1 VARDSGSD
9 DGEAE
14 HVEHPDVGGTDWL
27 LEQLGGGRESHT
39 ADASPDAADKS
50 GDQSDA
56 PAPGA
61 RDGVPAAEPDAA
73 PPTTASPKLRWSWE
87 TGTVEPITVEPA
99 AVEPIT
105 VEPGAVEPI
114 TVEPGAVEP
123 ADQPPALPEQAAGTV
138 PNAQTPSPARQR
150 ADLPVAPGNAE
161 PEPAEPATFNWALT
175 PTDDVDPLV
184 ARPAPPPAPPAP
196 ASPASPASPGANGSD
211 VADENVYFHPAL
223 PIPGAE
229 PDVQPETT
237 EIPAAAETTEIP
249 AVAADTTQVP
259 VAPGAPIDSAAP
271 TFSERPAAPTAAV
284 IPDAPTAAV
293 IPAEPTEPL
302 AAALERQRASR
313 SQRRR
318 AAATA
323 AESVASP
330 AVASAG
336 GRRSA
341 PNAASSSGHSGGAS
355 KRTTRILFWVAGALL
370 VVLVLIGLYVFGMQI
385 PGFVSAAPTPTPTQ
399 TATKTATPTAS
410 PTPTAQATGPQA
422 PGVHA
427 WDTLRG
433 GECLNPFS
441 SPWALKFT
449 VVDCATPHAA
459 QLVYTNVFTSD
470 PAAVFPGDAQLASQ
484 INLLCTKPGII
495 NLDAAGA
502 FTDAQI
508 QGSYPATEK
517 QWKDG
522 QRSYFC
528 FVNRASGE
536 PLTGSIAGT
545 GPAA

>member
-1 VARDSGSD
+1 MARDSGSD

-39 ADASPDAADKS
+39 ADASPDVAEKS
-50 GDQSDA
+50 GDEPDA

-61 RDGVPAAEPDAA
+61 PDGVPAAEPDAA

-99 AVEPIT
+99 AVEPVTVEPGT
-105 VEPGAVEPI
+105 VEPGAVEP
-114 TVEPGAVEP
+114 V
-123 ADQPPALPEQAAGTV
+123 DQPHTLPEQAAGTV
-138 PNAQTPSPARQR
+138 PNAQTPSSARQR
-150 ADLPVAPGNAE
+150 TDLPVAPGNAGR
-161 PEPAEPATFNWALT
+161 EPAEPATFNWALT

-184 ARPAPPPAPPAP
+184 ARPAPPPAP

-211 VADENVYFHPAL
+211 VSDENVYFHPAL

-229 PDVQPETT
+229 PDVQAETT
-237 EIPAAAETTEIP
+237 EIPAAA
-249 AVAADTTQVP
+249 DTTHVP
-259 VAPGAPIDSAAP
+259 VAPGVPIDSATP
-271 TFSERPAAPTAAV
+271 TFSARPDEPPT
-284 IPDAPTAAV
+284 AV

-302 AAALERQRASR
+302 AAALERQRAASR

-318 AAATA
+318 AGATA
-323 AESVASP
+323 AEPVAAP

-336 GRRSA
+336 GRSSA
-341 PNAASSSGHSGGAS
+341 PTAASSSGNSGGAS

-385 PGFVSAAPTPTPTQ
+385 PGLVSAAPTPTPTQ